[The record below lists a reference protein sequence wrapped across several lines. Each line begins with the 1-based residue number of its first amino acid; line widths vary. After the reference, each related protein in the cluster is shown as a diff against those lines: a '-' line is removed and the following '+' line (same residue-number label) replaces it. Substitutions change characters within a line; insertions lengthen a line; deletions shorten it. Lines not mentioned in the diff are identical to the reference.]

1 MNSDMQRPSSSN
13 KNVMRASVTD
23 IKLNQPSQIKP
34 AAQLGTKKP
43 KPADV
48 AAFEVFAVIDDR
60 SLERECFVACLQQQ
74 CESARVIGF
83 GSISDWRASSGNSD
97 ERQVILHN
105 IGSKSLADEEV
116 RAELRGLVAQ
126 AQLVPVVIL
135 GASEEVDAMITA
147 LECGADGY
155 IPPCVHFPDII
166 EATRMTVAG
175 ASFLSRASLMAL
187 RNSMAQTES
196 SSVVMEMFTDRQLSV
211 AQALRRGAANKT
223 IAYELDLREST
234 VKVHIRHIF
243 HKLKATNRTEAAYL
257 LNQMTG
263 WPADAH
269 RN

>member
-1 MNSDMQRPSSSN
+1 MNDAHYHRTTDATIARNPVPGPSRGHLAEIS
-13 KNVMRASVTD
+13 
-23 IKLNQPSQIKP
+23 PG
-34 AAQLGTKKP
+34 AQAGTKKP
-43 KPADV
+43 KSHDDL
-48 AAFEVFAVIDDR
+48 AFEVFAVIDDR

-74 CESARVIGF
+74 CTSARVIGF
-83 GSISDWRASSGNSD
+83 GSIADWRASSCNAE

-105 IGSKSLADEEV
+105 IGSKSLADESV

-135 GASEEVDAMITA
+135 GATDDVDAMIAA

-155 IPPCVHFPDII
+155 IPPCVHFPDIV

-187 RNSMAQTES
+187 RNSLSQAETN
-196 SSVVMEMFTDRQLSV
+196 SVMPEMFTDRQFSV

-243 HKLKATNRTEAAYL
+243 HKLKATNRTEAAFL

-263 WPADAH
+263 WPADPRSH
-269 RN
+269 